1 MAEREGFEPSN
12 EVNPRYAIS
21 SRAHST
27 ALAPLHGLRR
37 ASGHVKATTHGR
49 GPLVDCRAMLLAT
62 SEAVSKD
69 IGLLA
74 TFLGIGLIVNVIV
87 VFIAV
92 LVRGERQQ
100 NQQRRS

>member
-1 MAEREGFEPSN
+1 MACDAQAVLEGYDTLAFG
-12 EVNPRYAIS
+12 VGRLAIM
-21 SRAHST
+21 
-27 ALAPLHGLRR
+27 LI
-37 ASGHVKATTHGR
+37 ASA
-49 GPLVDCRAMLLAT
+49 
-62 SEAVSKD
+62 AVSKD

-100 NQQRRS
+100 NQKR

>member
-1 MAEREGFEPSN
+1 MP
-12 EVNPRYAIS
+12 
-21 SRAHST
+21 
-27 ALAPLHGLRR
+27 LA
-37 ASGHVKATTHGR
+37 
-49 GPLVDCRAMLLAT
+49 AMLAT
-62 SEAVSKD
+62 SAAVSKD

-100 NQQRRS
+100 NQQRR

>member
-1 MAEREGFEPSN
+1 
-12 EVNPRYAIS
+12 
-21 SRAHST
+21 
-27 ALAPLHGLRR
+27 
-37 ASGHVKATTHGR
+37 
-49 GPLVDCRAMLLAT
+49 MLLAT
-62 SEAVSKD
+62 SAAASMD

-100 NQQRRS
+100 NQQRR

>member
-1 MAEREGFEPSN
+1 MRKRSVEG
-12 EVNPRYAIS
+12 YD
-21 SRAHST
+21 T
-27 ALAPLHGLRR
+27 QALA
-37 ASGHVKATTHGR
+37 VGR
-49 GPLVDCRAMLLAT
+49 LQSMLAT
-62 SEAVSKD
+62 SAAVSKD

-100 NQQRRS
+100 NQQQR

>member
-1 MAEREGFEPSN
+1 
-12 EVNPRYAIS
+12 
-21 SRAHST
+21 
-27 ALAPLHGLRR
+27 
-37 ASGHVKATTHGR
+37 
-49 GPLVDCRAMLLAT
+49 MLLAT